1 MSASNDRRRN
11 APELPMAPL
20 QTHEMRIEVTPADM
34 PEDGFSNHVNNARY
48 FAFINRVFI
57 DWYVKMGIRVAGA
70 SHSAMM
76 VNTQYDFLNQVFY
89 PGAVLCRVAVV
100 KVGRTSMEHAI
111 EMWDVTGEP
120 KLAGRGKV
128 THVWVERAIAKPQPW
143 PPEILA
149 KCWDGGA
156 AVPNPA

>member
-1 MSASNDRRRN
+1 MSGSSHSGRN
-11 APELPMAPL
+11 LPELPMAPL

-48 FAFINRVFI
+48 FTFINRVFI
-57 DWYVKMGIRVAGA
+57 DWYVRMGIRVAGA

-89 PGAVLCRVAVV
+89 PGTVLCRVAVV
-100 KVGRTSMEHAI
+100 KVGRTSMEHSI

-143 PPEILA
+143 PLEILA

-156 AVPNPA
+156 AAV